1 MSQTMNVLIAGVGGQ
16 GTLLTSRIIA
26 QVAVDLGYDVKVT
39 EVHGMAQRGGSVV
52 SEVRYGE
59 KVYSPTI
66 PKGQADV
73 LLAFEKLEA
82 ARWLD
87 HLKPD
92 GIVIINDERVD
103 PLPVMS
109 GKMKYPEDIIDRIV
123 QLKPKTTV
131 VNATKIAIECGNV
144 KAANVVLVGISSKAI
159 GLPPEKVEE
168 AIRKLVPPKALEV
181 NLAAFR
187 RGVEW
192 SVNQ

>member
-1 MSQTMNVLIAGVGGQ
+1 MSQIMNVLITGVGGQ

-26 QVAVDLGYDVKVT
+26 QVAVDLGHDVKVT

-66 PKGQADV
+66 PKGEADV

-87 HLKPD
+87 YLKPD

-109 GKMKYPEDIIDRIV
+109 GKMKYPEDIIDSITQFR
-123 QLKPKTTV
+123 PKTTV
-131 VNATKIAIECGNV
+131 ANATQTAIECGNV
-144 KAANVVLVGISSKAI
+144 KAANVVLVGILSKVI

>member
-1 MSQTMNVLIAGVGGQ
+1 MSQLMNVLITGVGGQ
-16 GTLLTSRIIA
+16 GTLLNSRIIA
-26 QVAVDLGYDVKVT
+26 QVAVDLGHDVKVT

-66 PKGQADV
+66 PKGEADV

-87 HLKPD
+87 YLKPD

-109 GKMKYPEDIIDRIV
+109 GKMKYPEDIIDSITQFR
-123 QLKPKTTV
+123 PKTTV
-131 VNATKIAIECGNV
+131 ANATQTAIECGNV
-144 KAANVVLVGISSKAI
+144 KAANVVLVGILSKVI